1 MADPKRCD
9 YEGTDYESD
18 FWLNTGREYEDSVER
33 IALTKML
40 PAHSGWLIEVGA
52 GYGRLADLYEGRSE
66 HVVLLDY
73 SPSLVEKAARRWS
86 TASNMTFV
94 VGDLYN
100 LPFADGLF
108 DVAVM
113 VRVLHHVE
121 AVPPAF
127 REVRRI
133 MRPGGRYLLEY
144 ANKRH
149 LKAIVRYLLR
159 RQQGNPFS
167 LEPSRLDE
175 LYFNYHPA
183 FVESSLRRAG
193 FSIVDELAVSF
204 FRLQPLKS
212 LLDPQFLAALD
223 DRLQAPMR
231 GWKVTPSIFLKAAA
245 VGTANTV
252 PGDSRSAI
260 WRCPNCHQA
269 GLEEQGGSMHCL
281 NCGTKWDKRRG
292 IYYFR

>member
-9 YEGTDYESD
+9 YEGKDYEGD
-18 FWLNTGREYEDSVER
+18 FWSNTGREYEDAVER

-40 PAHSGWLIEVGA
+40 PAHSGWLIEIGA
-52 GYGRLADLYEGRSE
+52 GYGRLADLYQDRSE

-73 SPSLVEKAARRWS
+73 SPSLVEKAARSRPA
-86 TASNMTFV
+86 ASNTVFV

-121 AVPPAF
+121 AVPSAF

-133 MRPGGRYLLEY
+133 IRPGGRYLLEY

-149 LKAIVRYLLR
+149 LKAIIRYLLR
-159 RQQGNPFS
+159 RQEGNPFT

-183 FVESSLRRAG
+183 YVEASLRRAG

-204 FRLQPLKS
+204 FRLQQLKS
-212 LLDPQFLAALD
+212 LLDPQLLAMLD
-223 DRLQAPMR
+223 DRLQAPLS
-231 GWKVTPSIFLKAAA
+231 GWKITPSVFLKVAA
-245 VGTANTV
+245 VGTTAAPSDGTRSTV
-252 PGDSRSAI
+252 
-260 WRCPNCHQA
+260 WRCPNCRQT
-269 GLEEQGGSMHCL
+269 GLQEQPDLLHCS
-281 NCGTKWDKRRG
+281 NCGAKWEKRRG